1 MIFCMMLLITCSVRL
16 WDAAETVRLWISHH
30 PSPVAPSAGSDPP
43 DDTHGEE
50 PNELNST
57 EGLYELKALGRED
70 PYQVPFLEFL
80 IVHRC
85 AVWSGRVFNEQS
97 KDKESHML
105 QC

>member
-1 MIFCMMLLITCSVRL
+1 M
-16 WDAAETVRLWISHH
+16 
-30 PSPVAPSAGSDPP
+30 
-43 DDTHGEE
+43 
-50 PNELNST
+50 
-57 EGLYELKALGRED
+57 ED

-105 QC
+105 QCFYMSYTLSKCFWRRMDGD